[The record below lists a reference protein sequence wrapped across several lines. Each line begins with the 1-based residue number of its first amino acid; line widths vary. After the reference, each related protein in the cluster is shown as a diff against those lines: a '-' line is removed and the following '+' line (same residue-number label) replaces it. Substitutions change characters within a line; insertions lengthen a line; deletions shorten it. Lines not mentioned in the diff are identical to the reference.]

1 MNLIEKSDYE
11 PRNLGLFSYVLD
23 VSLEKQEAISK
34 LAETKKLN
42 IQSISDGN
50 LNGKTISMYEWLGN
64 IKNAEF
70 VVTDS
75 FHGCVFCI
83 IFNTPFAC
91 ILNEERGK
99 DRFTSLLKQF
109 GLESRLLNSQFI
121 DTDIDWV
128 SVNKKIHK
136 LQDEAKRFLSFNL
149 S

>member
-1 MNLIEKSDYE
+1 M
-11 PRNLGLFSYVLD
+11 
-23 VSLEKQEAISK
+23 
-34 LAETKKLN
+34 N

-121 DTDIDWV
+121 DTDIDWE
-128 SVNKKIHK
+128 SVNKKINK